1 MIIVATITAA
11 ILMVWFFFRAVT
23 TAYTREAVITGII
36 WLVVNWALDL
46 IVLVSLLGMTP
57 LDYVT
62 RIGLRYLM
70 IPAMVAVA
78 GIIADDAALRHKPQ
92 YYPRGP
98 IMEVYSAFIFTS
110 IRKNNP
116 VNRPDRNLIHKRST
130 LFYKGAGTRISY
142 TA

>member
-1 MIIVATITAA
+1 MPFLSAVPFYSKNGTLLIDPVLFKSIMIIVATITAA

-23 TAYTREAVITGII
+23 TAYTREAMITGII

-70 IPAMVAVA
+70 IPAMVAVS

-98 IMEVYSAFIFTS
+98 IMAGVFCIHIYF
-110 IRKNNP
+110 NP
-116 VNRPDRNLIHKRST
+116 K
-130 LFYKGAGTRISY
+130 K
-142 TA
+142 